1 MKYIF
6 LFSFV
11 FLSLGSASL
20 FFTLPEQRTGMPV
33 LYWGTHGDQV
43 KQATIE
49 LFYEWREE
57 KGLPPVE
64 VRIDIA
70 NSDQTKKLIQGVS
83 GVAADFLDLYN
94 SQTNIM
100 QNTGMLLDLT
110 PYAREYDIAPDRT
123 YESVK
128 NYIMID
134 DRQYGFPRNLG
145 VSMIWYNRETLLQY
159 GMEDPPERWNW
170 DEFEAY
176 GIRFVEAANR
186 DSNEK
191 DRKFF
196 IDNVNPEVFRRGLG
210 LSTYNET
217 MTTCILD
224 DPRNVEVLRRI
235 QYWNQELR
243 LFPTRQEADAYA
255 SDVSGSGARFSFFDE
270 GRYAMLNI
278 PRWALIML
286 RPRLEQRGR
295 PFDLGVVETPH
306 SGYPNIHV
314 SIGVIG
320 IYKKSEHIQE
330 SLEFLQFLTSERF
343 NLLVAKS
350 GDSLPPVPEFAFHP
364 AYYQPPDYPEEWG
377 LHEPFAKAAREIAI
391 PVSISPYVVDSQIQR
406 IQINSSDALYAGQ
419 ITPEEAA
426 REQAQRINDNIQLS
440 ISRNPALA
448 KRYEK
453 ETALQKKIDAYRA
466 EGKPVPASW
475 IKNPFHQKYY
485 RDMGWILNDP
495 DSE

>member
-1 MKYIF
+1 MKYVF
-6 LFSFV
+6 LISFA

-43 KQATIE
+43 KQATID
-49 LFYEWREE
+49 LFYEWRKE

-83 GVAADFLDLYN
+83 GVAADFLDLYD
-94 SQTNIM
+94 SQTYTM
-100 QNTGMLLDLT
+100 QTTGMLLDLT
-110 PYAREYDIAPDRT
+110 PYAEDYGITPEET

-134 DRQYGFPRNLG
+134 GRQYGFPRNLG
-145 VSMIWYNRETLLQY
+145 ATMTWFNRETLRKY
-159 GMEDPPERWNW
+159 GLEDPPQRWTW
-170 DEFEAY
+170 DEFEAF
-176 GIRFVEAANR
+176 GTRFVEAANR
-186 DSNEK
+186 QGGEK

-196 IDNVNPEVFRRGLG
+196 IDNVNSEVLRRGLG

-217 MTTCILD
+217 MTACTLD

-235 QYWNQELR
+235 QYWNRELR
-243 LFPTRQEADAYA
+243 LFPTKQEAAAYA

-270 GRYAMLNI
+270 GRYAMLNV

-295 PFDLGVVETPH
+295 PFDLGVVEPAH
-306 SGYPNIHV
+306 SGYPNV
-314 SIGVIG
+314 QVGIGVIG
-320 IYKKSEHIQE
+320 VYKKTDHIEE
-330 SLEFLQFLTSERF
+330 SLQFLQFLTSERF

-364 AYYQPPDYPEEWG
+364 AYYQPPDHPEEWG

-391 PVSISPYVVDSQIQR
+391 PVSISPYVVDSQIRR
-406 IQINSSDALYAGQ
+406 IQTNVSDALYAGQ

-426 REQAQRINDNIQLS
+426 REQAQRINEIIQLT
-440 ISRNPALA
+440 ISRNPRLA
-448 KRYEK
+448 ERYKK
-453 ETALQKKIDAYRA
+453 EVALQKKIDAYRA
-466 EGKPVPASW
+466 EGKPIPASW
-475 IKNPFHQKYY
+475 IKNPFHQKFY
-485 RDMGWILNDP
+485 RDMGWILNDA
-495 DSE
+495 EAE